1 VHRFNCYLIVVPDSQ
16 SAKEKMVTFLQMEV
30 RYVSDGYVQPTQ
42 KLPIWTLQ
50 SNGWLARV
58 YRSISSYNYN
68 LCKDISQSMIYNIY
82 FLYILCHISLSVAD
96 LDSRTVQIFVTSV
109 HFQSLTRLGLVWCWV
124 LKEQLQFVHPRI
136 SITWLSWI
144 KML

>member
-1 VHRFNCYLIVVPDSQ
+1 MGIVLIVISLLFPTPYRLRKKWSLSYKWRSGTSV
-16 SAKEKMVTFLQMEV
+16 MVTLSPH
-30 RYVSDGYVQPTQ
+30 RNC
-42 KLPIWTLQ
+42 IWTQQ
-50 SNGWLARV
+50 SSGWLERV

-68 LCKDISQSMIYNIY
+68 LCKDISKSMIYIY

-144 KML
+144 

>member
-1 VHRFNCYLIVVPDSQ
+1 MCVVLIVISLLFPTPNWLRKKWSL
-16 SAKEKMVTFLQMEV
+16 SYKWRSGMSVT
-30 RYVSDGYVQPTQ
+30 G
-42 KLPIWTLQ
+42 KLSPHINSLFEHCNQVVDWQ
-50 SNGWLARV
+50 RV

-68 LCKDISQSMIYNIY
+68 LCKDISQSMIYIY
-82 FLYILCHISLSVAD
+82 FLYILCHISLSVTD

-144 KML
+144 KTL